1 MDHINDK
8 LTENEKITSDE
19 QKRELF
25 RVLAA
30 LSDAE
35 SFSVLFEDLC
45 TYNEIEQMAQRLVA
59 AELLMDGATYT
70 QVMAR
75 TGISSAT
82 LSRVSRCIQR
92 GSGGYSEILRAMTD
106 KDTND

>member
-1 MDHINDK
+1 MDRNVNENI
-8 LTENEKITSDE
+8 TETEKITAEE

-25 RVLAA
+25 RVLSA
-30 LSDAE
+30 LGGDKE
-35 SFSVLFEDLC
+35 FELLFEDLC

-59 AELLMDGATYT
+59 AEMLLGGATYNR
-70 QVMAR
+70 VMAR

-92 GSGGYSEILRAMTD
+92 GSGGYAEILKKNLD
-106 KDTND
+106 K